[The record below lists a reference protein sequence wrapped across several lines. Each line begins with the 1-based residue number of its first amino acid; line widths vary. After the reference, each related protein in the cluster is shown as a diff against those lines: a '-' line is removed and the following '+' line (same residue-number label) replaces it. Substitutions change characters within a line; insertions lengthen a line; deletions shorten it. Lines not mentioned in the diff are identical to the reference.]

1 MHILGPLP
9 LPHSGSG
16 PQHTRTA
23 KSPCGRSVCIPF
35 APVLTKSEA
44 APHLR
49 SCSLQVGMMFDSAR
63 AHHARAR
70 AVLLTG
76 GADVERWAAEHL
88 GNTTEVVNFP
98 VDAAAGRSTVMG
110 ERLRA
115 ERWYMEALL
124 AGAGRVPNLVLL
136 DSDVLVLKPLDYA
149 FVSQFTAG
157 LTYRPFRNAQTDS
170 VNLVSVGGCLPTA
183 LPRCPDTAHPC
194 RASSSCTISA

>member
-1 MHILGPLP
+1 
-9 LPHSGSG
+9 
-16 PQHTRTA
+16 
-23 KSPCGRSVCIPF
+23 
-35 APVLTKSEA
+35 
-44 APHLR
+44 
-49 SCSLQVGMMFDSAR
+49 MMFDSAR